1 MNTKQ
6 QSIVKQLQIL
16 AILEGISYL
25 SFGLTMP
32 LKYIY
37 SIPEPNL
44 YVGMAHGI
52 LFIAYCLWVVRLHF
66 DLKLKYS
73 ITALFLLASLIPFMT
88 FWIDVQYLRKMGKN
102 PKLFSKV

>member
-1 MNTKQ
+1 MNTKH

-66 DLKLKYS
+66 ALKLKYS
-73 ITALFLLASLIPFMT
+73 ITALFLLASLVPFMT
-88 FWIDVQYLRKMGKN
+88 FWIDIKYLKKIHEDH
-102 PKLFSKV
+102 KLFSKV